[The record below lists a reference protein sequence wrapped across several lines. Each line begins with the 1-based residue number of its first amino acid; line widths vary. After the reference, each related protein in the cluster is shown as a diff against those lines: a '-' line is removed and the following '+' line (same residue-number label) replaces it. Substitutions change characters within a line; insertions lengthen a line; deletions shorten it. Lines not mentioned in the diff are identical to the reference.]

1 MQNDPGKQ
9 HAAYITGFKCSHGE
23 GKTPRPQIGNHE
35 KEITMKTTLIV
46 KRLVQAAV
54 LGTALVA
61 VSAMAQP
68 GPGAGWGGGW
78 CGGPGM
84 QRGMGYGRG
93 YGMGPGAYANQG
105 AAAGQNAVRGLDL
118 MSPVE
123 RSEQQAKMRDAKTYD
138 ECTAIQTEHR
148 GKLELRAKEKG
159 LTLAPQPFNPCDNLK
174 ARGFIK

>member
-1 MQNDPGKQ
+1 
-9 HAAYITGFKCSHGE
+9 
-23 GKTPRPQIGNHE
+23 
-35 KEITMKTTLIV
+35 MKTTLIV

-54 LGTALVA
+54 LGAALV
-61 VSAMAQP
+61 SAAAIAQP
-68 GPGAGWGGGW
+68 GPGAGWGGWGGGW

-84 QRGMGYGRG
+84 QRGMGPGGGWGMGPGGGRGMGYGRG

-105 AAAGQNAVRGLDL
+105 VPAGQNAVRGWEL

-123 RSEQQAKMRDAKTYD
+123 RSEQQAKIFAAKTYD

-159 LTLAPQPFNPCDNLK
+159 LTLLAPPFNPCDNLK
-174 ARGFIK
+174 ARGFIQ